1 MKKEP
6 GSTAQYFLLIKELK
20 DEVCIL
26 ERQRR
31 DIFCSRKIFAN
42 EFMASNFWN
51 IFILGDLN
59 YFTSGCILT
68 IVKTCVLVWICNLII
83 ALNGGCAHSRSLSR
97 DVLLYGPLDE
107 VSLFFV

>member
-42 EFMASNFWN
+42 EFMASQLLKHLHIGRLELFY
-51 IFILGDLN
+51 LRSDPRDSKDL
-59 YFTSGCILT
+59 CI
-68 IVKTCVLVWICNLII
+68 
-83 ALNGGCAHSRSLSR
+83 GM
-97 DVLLYGPLDE
+97 DM
-107 VSLFFV
+107 